1 MALIRP
7 LVDLPGHRML
17 ILDAEAWVACLPRDH
32 RLASRD
38 EVEIAELLDDPI
50 VCAPMSAG
58 MWRDYWLAMDARG
71 RREPTIAAVPATYE
85 AETTCI
91 ARGLGN
97 QLHDRGKPGST
108 TGRASCTCR
117 LWTAHRVTPRRRGI
131 RQP

>member
-1 MALIRP
+1 
-7 LVDLPGHRML
+7 ML

-71 RREPTIAAVPATYE
+71 GREPTIAAVAATYE

-91 ARGLGN
+91 ARGLGIK
-97 QLHDRGKPGST
+97 LHDPG
-108 TGRASCTCR
+108 R
-117 LWTAHRVTPRRRGI
+117 TAHRGLGGPGPTAPSYRWISSSTPPASGR
-131 RQP
+131 